1 MKRYFIVSDIE
12 WDTEE
17 ALPEDIEQIEQLPET
32 IGYIASSDVVREWED
47 DEYEEEDIMDYIEE
61 YLVEEYE
68 WCMSNYSIEEV
79 SKEEYKKKLNA

>member
-17 ALPEDIEQIEQLPET
+17 ALPEDMEQIEQLPET
-32 IGYIASSDVVREWED
+32 I
-47 DEYEEEDIMDYIEE
+47 YEEEDIMDYIEE

-68 WCMSNYSIEEV
+68 WAMSNFSIEEV
-79 SKEEYKKKLNA
+79 SKEEYKKKFNA